1 MTSFHSLKSVALI
14 AVTAAAT
21 SMVMQACGGG
31 ANAQSAADADPIE
44 GAWDSSIT
52 IKDCTTGA
60 TLASFKGASLFHRGG
75 TLLGDNSMPVPTR
88 GAAFGTW
95 ARAAG
100 SDYSARLWFTRFNAD
115 GSVAGTQKLTRTFTV
130 GADGNSLAGTL
141 TLQILNPSGAVVQQG
156 CGAESGTRVTW

>member
-1 MTSFHSLKSVALI
+1 MTSFHALKSVALV

-31 ANAQSAADADPIE
+31 ANAQSVADADPIE

-75 TLLGDNSMPVPTR
+75 TLSGDNSMPVPTR

-130 GADGNSLAGTL
+130 GADGKSLTGTL
-141 TLQILNPSGAVVQQG
+141 TLEILNPAGAIVQQG

>member
-1 MTSFHSLKSVALI
+1 MTPSRSLKSAALI

-21 SMVMQACGGG
+21 SIVMQACGGG
-31 ANAQSAADADPIE
+31 AVAQSVADADPIE

-52 IKDCTTGA
+52 IKECTSGA

-75 TLLGDNSMPVPTR
+75 TLSGDNSQPVPTR

-95 ARAAG
+95 TRG
-100 SDYSARLWFTRFNAD
+100 SGNDYTARLWFTRFNAD
-115 GSVAGTQKLTRTFTV
+115 GSVAGTQKLSRTFTV

-141 TLQILNPSGAVVQQG
+141 TLQILNPAGAIVQRG
-156 CGAESGTRVTW
+156 CGAETGARVTW